1 LRTGHEPGL
10 FSWPPTA
17 QVDAVLQAIST
28 GRVQASGST
37 GEPATFT
44 DRVKGGHVIRNVLLR
59 QIAIANYIN
68 PF

>member
-1 LRTGHEPGL
+1 M
-10 FSWPPTA
+10 
-17 QVDAVLQAIST
+17 LQAIST

-44 DRVKGGHVIRNVLLR
+44 DRIKASHVIRNVLLR
-59 QIAIANYIN
+59 QIGIVNYIN